1 MVKNGQIRSI
11 RNSRKNIY
19 ALGKSVI
26 SFLNLVQINKNNLV
40 TLKMLKLKRI
50 TYFNTL
56 TTYID
61 TYYILLAL
69 IFYKFSSF
77 DGLESIYIKS
87 NIIKE
92 NYTEYLLLM
101 TILFVYYIFLRLQK
115 GTRKIKTTCEP
126 SVT

>member
-1 MVKNGQIRSI
+1 
-11 RNSRKNIY
+11 
-19 ALGKSVI
+19 
-26 SFLNLVQINKNNLV
+26 
-40 TLKMLKLKRI
+40 MLKLKRI